1 MQAWRLG
8 VQKELEGDTT
18 GTGDQLTKEIFHTTG
33 HHAQFIKLG
42 GEEGNEQ
49 GDALSEN
56 LCCHKSPLLHV
67 MELCSA

>member
-18 GTGDQLTKEIFHTTG
+18 GTGDQLTKEIFPTTG

-42 GEEGNEQ
+42 GEEGN
-49 GDALSEN
+49 
-56 LCCHKSPLLHV
+56 
-67 MELCSA
+67 